1 MVIKRDFPL
10 RGVHIKKKTIFGAH
24 TRPVKEQTNIYY
36 FLRGNHHK
44 YFSRKSL
51 QQGNAFNVKSTK
63 KDHERQ
69 KAKDNWSYDV
79 F

>member
-1 MVIKRDFPL
+1 MVIKKRLPTKGGPHKKNLFLVL
-10 RGVHIKKKTIFGAH
+10 RPGLFKNK
-24 TRPVKEQTNIYY
+24 QTFII

-51 QQGNAFNVKSTK
+51 QQGNAFNVKKYK
-63 KDHERQ
+63 KDPERQ